1 MCDLLL
7 VEVSKKYEK
16 QAMVYRQDYISH
28 GEKHING
35 NCISILNPKK

>member
-16 QAMVYRQDYISH
+16 QAIAYRQDYISH
-28 GEKHING
+28 GENI
-35 NCISILNPKK
+35 